1 MTYTFGVKI
10 TGTAGLLQS
19 VVEESDREIAANL
32 AKRVAVADNG
42 ATASDGSGGPSESS
56 GATHTWLKALE
67 GGNKEIRRAYLSERG
82 LATPQLRDE
91 VAVTGWGATVW
102 HSGVLTHV
110 GTGTKRKGL
119 EYTVYFSSDKKYI
132 VCHLPDNKYGPGAVE
147 ARTSAVT
154 LGWVFLVPTKEAGG
168 EEIGSVAAAGGLAT
182 VHDA

>member
-67 GGNKEIRRAYLSERG
+67 GVNKEIHRAYLSERG

-91 VAVTGWGATVW
+91 V
-102 HSGVLTHV
+102 GVRRC
-110 GTGTKRKGL
+110 G
-119 EYTVYFSSDKKYI
+119 I
-132 VCHLPDNKYGPGAVE
+132 
-147 ARTSAVT
+147 
-154 LGWVFLVPTKEAGG
+154 LV
-168 EEIGSVAAAGGLAT
+168 
-182 VHDA
+182 

>member
-67 GGNKEIRRAYLSERG
+67 GGNKEILSM
-82 LATPQLRDE
+82 
-91 VAVTGWGATVW
+91 VTIL
-102 HSGVLTHV
+102 VLSPLLCE
-110 GTGTKRKGL
+110 GMWDIG
-119 EYTVYFSSDKKYI
+119 
-132 VCHLPDNKYGPGAVE
+132 GP
-147 ARTSAVT
+147 
-154 LGWVFLVPTKEAGG
+154 
-168 EEIGSVAAAGGLAT
+168 
-182 VHDA
+182 